1 MKPLR
6 SGSLAV
12 LLLSL
17 VARGAHADETTTR
30 SVQARAYPAAQAGA
44 VGPARLDFLF
54 GDTRGWLD
62 SDGTWSV
69 SADVTHR
76 GLLCATYELGVRF
89 GSGEPD
95 CTNVR
100 WLGAVRYVTAER
112 QCNNATVRQSGGDKQ
127 PELASDFGRI
137 TCAERVIRCTGNCK

>member
-1 MKPLR
+1 MKQL
-6 SGSLAV
+6 V
-12 LLLSL
+12 LLAF
-17 VARGAHADETTTR
+17 VALLGVQRAYAEDSTMR

-44 VGPARLDFLF
+44 AGPARLDFLF

-62 SDGTWSV
+62 SDGVWNV

-89 GSGEPD
+89 GVGEPGCD
-95 CTNVR
+95 NVQ

-127 PELASDFGRI
+127 PELARDFSRI
-137 TCAERVIRCTGNCK
+137 TCAERVVRCTGNCK

>member
-1 MKPLR
+1 MRWLPLLALAAL
-6 SGSLAV
+6 LAV
-12 LLLSL
+12 RP
-17 VARGAHADETTTR
+17 AYAEDNNTR

-44 VGPARLDFLF
+44 AGPARLDFLF

-62 SDGTWSV
+62 SDGVWNA

-89 GSGEPD
+89 GAGEPG
-95 CTNVR
+95 CNNVQ

-127 PELASDFGRI
+127 PELARDFSRI